1 MSDRNNKIGNV
12 FFSLSNSEV
21 GKANRIVEKTVNS
34 LRTDIHVHNVQ
45 PGPTDG
51 NFGEQHHGD
60 GGAEEEGKT

>member
-1 MSDRNNKIGNV
+1 M
-12 FFSLSNSEV
+12 
-21 GKANRIVEKTVNS
+21 
-34 LRTDIHVHNVQ
+34 HNVQ